1 MNYRMKHDPKLT
13 DKFDTTNQPG
23 ATSEL
28 WREASRIGGNLIQAD
43 WIQCG
48 PWNSPEEKGMASP
61 CISPRA
67 QQQHKEFGS
76 IVQQARD
83 LSMN

>member
-13 DKFDTTNQPG
+13 DKFDTTNLAG

-48 PWNSPEEKGMASP
+48 PWNSPEEKGMGVALYF
-61 CISPRA
+61 A
-67 QQQHKEFGS
+67 QGAATTQGIWIDYCNRQE
-76 IVQQARD
+76 ICQ
-83 LSMN
+83 